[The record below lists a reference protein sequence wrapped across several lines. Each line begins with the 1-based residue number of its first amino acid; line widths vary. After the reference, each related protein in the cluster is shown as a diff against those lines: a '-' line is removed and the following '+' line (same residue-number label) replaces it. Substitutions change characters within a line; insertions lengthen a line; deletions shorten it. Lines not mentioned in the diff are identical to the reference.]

1 MMKSKNGLMQSNLN
15 KGKIMNKKLLKNYQE
30 AFSERTGTK
39 LLTKEEAQFIRA
51 YMRLNRTNND
61 KKERNT
67 EKKT

>member
-1 MMKSKNGLMQSNLN
+1 
-15 KGKIMNKKLLKNYQE
+15 MNKKLLKTYQE
-30 AFSERTGTK
+30 AFSERTGNK

>member
-1 MMKSKNGLMQSNLN
+1 
-15 KGKIMNKKLLKNYQE
+15 MNKKLLKTYQE

-61 KKERNT
+61 KKEIKV
-67 EKKT
+67 KKI

>member
-1 MMKSKNGLMQSNLN
+1 
-15 KGKIMNKKLLKNYQE
+15 MNKKLLKTYQE

-51 YMRLNRTNND
+51 YMRLNRTKKE

>member
-1 MMKSKNGLMQSNLN
+1 
-15 KGKIMNKKLLKNYQE
+15 MNKKLLEAYQE

-67 EKKT
+67 QKKT